1 MPFGQVVSPLPD
13 GITNLIQEGL
23 LERAFH
29 DGLFPSLQYRAE
41 GIFQP
46 WEGNTGTEYL
56 MTRPGL
62 LSSIVTPNP
71 VGQDPLPQAVSYEQW
86 SVLIDQ
92 YTGRVD
98 THMPTSAVAM
108 ANIFTRNIHQL
119 GLQAGRSINQISRN
133 KMFQAY
139 LSGSSNLTAAT
150 ASADTTI
157 QVASLNGFTTVL
169 SGVGASVRPVT
180 VSSANPLPITIR
192 AAAGDIK
199 RNVIAFSPN
208 DPSDVRGP
216 GVLTLSAT
224 VGSIVATRTPV
235 LSSIGPK
242 ILRSGGGDSVD
253 AISSA
258 DTLTLQ
264 DLINAATEL
273 RKRNVPPHDDGFYHA
288 HIAPQGNGQIF
299 QDGVYQRLNTA
310 LPDGVAYKTAF
321 IGTIG
326 GCMATM
332 NTESP
337 DLSNVGALT
346 ATSSKAFY
354 GREVGAEVVNDGGV
368 QVGRVL
374 VTGKGLLYEVGLDE
388 SAYVSEAGITG
399 KIGEFDVVNGGVS
412 ISTDKIR
419 LIIRAPLNVLQD
431 VVTSAWSITAGW
443 AVPTDITAL
452 GGTELYKRAVVIEYA
467 QG

>member
-1 MPFGQVVSPLPD
+1 MAIGQVVSPLPD
-13 GITNLIQEGL
+13 GITSLVQEGL

-62 LSSIVTPNP
+62 LANIVDPNTA
-71 VGQDPLPQAVSYEQW
+71 GSDPQPQAVSYEQW
-86 SVLIDQ
+86 SVVIDQ
-92 YTGRVD
+92 YAGRVD

-108 ANIFTRNIHQL
+108 ANVMVRNVHQL
-119 GLQAGRSINQISRN
+119 GLQSGRSVNAIARN

-139 LSGSSNLTAAT
+139 LSGSTVLTVAT
-150 ASADTTI
+150 GSGDTTI
-157 QVASLNGFTTVL
+157 QVASVNGFTNVL
-169 SGVGASVRPVT
+169 TGVGSGVRPVS
-180 VSSANPLPITIR
+180 VSPANPLPITI
-192 AAAGDIK
+192 GTVK
-199 RNVIAFSPN
+199 RNVVGFSLS
-208 DPSDVRGP
+208 DPTDPRGP
-216 GVLTLSAT
+216 GTLVLSAS
-224 VGSIVATRTPV
+224 VGSVVAVRSPV

-273 RKRNVPPHDDGFYHA
+273 RKRNVAPHDDGFYHA
-288 HIAPQGNGQIF
+288 HLPPVGNGQIF

-310 LPDGVAYKTAF
+310 LPEGLAYKNAF
-321 IGTIG
+321 IGTIA
-326 GCMATM
+326 GCMAM
-332 NTESP
+332 LNTESP
-337 DLSNVGALT
+337 DLTNVGALT

-354 GREVGAEVVNDGGV
+354 GRQTGSEVVNDGGT
-368 QVGRVL
+368 QIGRVL
-374 VTGKGLLYEVGLDE
+374 VTGKGVLYELGLDE
-388 SAYVSEAGITG
+388 SQYVSEAGITG
-399 KIGEFDVVNGGVS
+399 KIGEFDVVNNGLA
-412 ISTDKIR
+412 ISTERIR
-419 LIIRAPLNVLQD
+419 LILRAPINVLQD
-431 VVTSAWSITAGW
+431 VVSAAWSITAGW
-443 AVPTDITAL
+443 AVPSDITGP
-452 GGTELYKRAVVIEYA
+452 GGGELFKRAVCIEFA